1 VCLGE
6 IGEVE
11 RVWDEDGVRMAM
23 VRTADA
29 ELHSSLLYLPKA
41 QAGTYVLVHLG
52 FAVEVLDAH
61 EAAAALALRR
71 GEAEEGRA

>member
-1 VCLGE
+1 MCLGKT
-6 IGEVE
+6 GEVV
-11 RVWDEDGVRMAM
+11 RVWDEDSVPMAA

-29 ELHSSLLYLPKA
+29 ELRTSLLYLPEA
-41 QAGTYVLVHLG
+41 RAGTYVLVHLG

-71 GEAEEGRA
+71 GGAEEGRA